1 MSERAPPPP
10 SEALAILSSQPS
22 SRVAAKAKSL
32 LGGAVEQ
39 PLAVMPI
46 TVWNP
51 PAKGVR
57 SPPRRA
63 EELKKKEPESKS
75 GGDGTLYFLML
86 NLRQEQSRP
95 SLRTPISRGRKHYPL
110 MKL

>member
-1 MSERAPPPP
+1 M
-10 SEALAILSSQPS
+10 SSQPG
-22 SRVAAKAKSL
+22 SRSAAKAKSL
-32 LGGAVEQ
+32 LGGAVDQ

-51 PAKGVR
+51 PSKGVR

-75 GGDGTLYFLML
+75 GRVGDSLLLGAKLA
-86 NLRQEQSRP
+86 QEQSRP
-95 SLRTPISRGRKHYPL
+95 SLRTPISRGRKRYPL